1 MTILSW
7 IIWILVG
14 VVLGLMGQRV
24 LGGKRVLSLDVTVGI
39 AGAIIGGWSAQ
50 AAIGLETAQNFII
63 AILCAGLGA
72 AILIWLVGTLYFYFS
87 TRK

>member
-39 AGAIIGGWSAQ
+39 AGAIICGCCAQ
-50 AAIGLETAQNFII
+50 AAIGLDTAHNFIF
-63 AILCAGLGA
+63 AILCACLGA
-72 AILIWLVGTLYFYFS
+72 AIIILLVGTLYFYFS